1 LKYAWYVFQ
10 KCIFDQIILFMK
22 KKSINTYLSIAVGC
36 IRLSLYLSL
45 FISIN
50 SIVQAKETNISQT
63 DSLMNLVLH
72 QNGAEKATTLNLL
85 GESLLSGNPEMAIK
99 YFNQAYELTVGKDY
113 NNEILAISNLV
124 RAYSRVRKYDSSDL
138 FIEKGLIRSREEN
151 DTLSMMEFLT
161 NTGWT
166 FYYQGKYNQALAS
179 FDEALLMLNV
189 YWKNHPNHP
198 DIDIF
203 NYAKLLNNKA
213 TIYAK
218 QGYYDSAIVFFKESL
233 EYRQKYDAGPKYL
246 APVLLNIGA
255 VCYKNG
261 NYKLA
266 KEYFVD
272 ALEKYVQLH
281 DSTRI
286 ASCYSNLGMVSKKTE
301 NTSKAIEYYEKALQI
316 KYKVGDSRGSIITL
330 NNLAALYLQ
339 TNDLKKAKDYLTKA
353 LKLNSEARYKSSLA
367 VSYQNLANYYY
378 KTDNPSKAIETGTKS
393 LEIMKE
399 KGQRANI
406 EDVYL
411 VLANAYEMQGKYK
424 TSLDYFKL
432 HKSIHDSIFNA
443 ESRANYN
450 KLQLQLE
457 TAQKEKE
464 IESLNR
470 ERERQELENKILERE
485 KQYYFAIIIVIIIL
499 VLILSF
505 LVMLKRKKDK
515 QIHRQKELYHK
526 KEKELSESELEKS
539 KLKEEELQQAVL
551 YKSKQLSTHAL
562 HMMQKNTMLQE
573 IQSDIKDLSRKASV
587 EEKPNFKTISQKIN
601 MSLRSHKDWDVFKLY
616 FEDVNRDFY
625 KRLKEINPDL
635 TTNDHRLCAL
645 IKLNMNSKEMASVL
659 NVAPNSIKSSR
670 YRLKKKLGLDT
681 EADLEEFIR
690 GLG

>member
-1 LKYAWYVFQ
+1 
-10 KCIFDQIILFMK
+10 MK
-22 KKSINTYLSIAVGC
+22 MKSILLLSIV
-36 IRLSLYLSL
+36 LNSL
-45 FISIN
+45 FAIG
-50 SIVQAKETNISQT
+50 TNT
-63 DSLMNLVLH
+63 DSLTDIIKH
-72 QNGAEKATTLNLL
+72 QEGKEKVRSLNAL
-85 GESLLSGNPEMAIK
+85 GESLLSAKPEMAIR
-99 YFNQAYELTVGKDY
+99 YFSQAYELTVGKDY
-113 NNEILAISNLV
+113 DNEILAISNLV

-179 FDEALLMLNV
+179 FDEALLMLKV
-189 YWKNHPNHP
+189 YWKNHPKHP

-213 TIYAK
+213 TIYAQ

-261 NYKLA
+261 NYELA

-286 ASCYSNLGMVSKKTE
+286 ASCYSNLGMLSKKTGNNTMAIDEYE
-301 NTSKAIEYYEKALQI
+301 NALKIQFKI
-316 KYKVGDSRGSIITL
+316 KDVRGRIGTL

-339 TNDLKKAKDYLTKA
+339 TNDLEKAKEYLNKA
-353 LKLNSEARYKSSLA
+353 LKLNSGARYKSSLA

-378 KTDNPSKAIETGTKS
+378 QTNNPSKAIETGTKS
-393 LEIMKE
+393 LEIMQE

-406 EDVYL
+406 EEVYL
-411 VLANAYEMQGKYK
+411 ILAKAYEKQGKFE
-424 TSLDYFKL
+424 TSLKYFKL

-450 KLQLQLE
+450 RLQVQLE

-470 ERERQELENKILERE
+470 KGERQELENKILEKE
-485 KQYYFAIIIVIIIL
+485 KQYYFVIIVVIIVL
-499 VLILSF
+499 VSILSF

-539 KLKEEELQQAVL
+539 KIKEGELQQAIL

-573 IQSDIKDLSRKASV
+573 ILSDIKDLSRKASV
-587 EEKPNFKTISQKIN
+587 EEKPNFKIINQKIN

-670 YRLKKKLGLDT
+670 YRLKKKLGLDI